1 MIENENRMLKDEEEE
16 LDKEIREMEL
26 ALNKDNAK
34 LKNLMK
40 QIEENKV

>member
-1 MIENENRMLKDEEEE
+1 M
-16 LDKEIREMEL
+16 EIREMEL